1 MAHLEKILQREL
13 HDSGIPRL
21 GDSPEKVA
29 VYIEGGFQHDELVE
43 NVECLRA
50 DFHLLHFT
58 HLERSAEG
66 KIELS
71 EARASNI
78 PHAAIGKRYP
88 ECRLC
93 ERSGIEEVSRRSI
106 AVSISQNLV
115 DALT

>member
-1 MAHLEKILQREL
+1 MAYSNLEKILQREL

-66 KIELS
+66 KIELP

-78 PHAAIGKRYP
+78 PHAAIGKRCP
-88 ECRLC
+88 
-93 ERSGIEEVSRRSI
+93 
-106 AVSISQNLV
+106 
-115 DALT
+115 